1 MKNPN
6 KETEQ
11 NLEVDLLNLLSLSVP
26 PVTPS
31 DDAKIRMKEKLFNKV
46 EDALN
51 EGKFFVFADK
61 GNWIKAASG
70 VEIKMLHETPSAKS
84 YLVKLS
90 ANAVIP
96 RHSHAHNEVSFVLE
110 GEVVLD
116 GTLCKQGDYHFAAA
130 GTIHRSISSDS
141 GCTLLIKTS

>member
-6 KETEQ
+6 KEAEQ
-11 NLEVDLLNLLSLSVP
+11 SLEIDLLNLLSLSVP

-31 DDAKIRMKEKLFNKV
+31 NDAKIRMKEKLFKMV
-46 EDALN
+46 EYSLS

-61 GNWIKAASG
+61 GNWIKAMSG
-70 VEIKMLHETPSAKS
+70 VEIKMLHETASTKS
-84 YLVKLS
+84 YLMKLS
-90 ANAVIP
+90 ANTVIP
-96 RHSHAHNEVSFVLE
+96 RHSHTHSEESFVLE

>member
-1 MKNPN
+1 
-6 KETEQ
+6 
-11 NLEVDLLNLLSLSVP
+11 
-26 PVTPS
+26 
-31 DDAKIRMKEKLFNKV
+31 
-46 EDALN
+46 
-51 EGKFFVFADK
+51 
-61 GNWIKAASG
+61 
-70 VEIKMLHETPSAKS
+70 
-84 YLVKLS
+84 VKLS

-96 RHSHAHNEVSFVLE
+96 RHSHAHNEESFVLE